1 MIDLNPNHLE
11 TVRRILAEHVPA
23 YEVRAFG
30 SRVTWTA
37 KDYSDLDLA
46 VVGVAAL
53 DRGTLARLKEAFEE
67 SDMPMQV
74 DVLDWHGISR
84 SFQEVIERDYAVI
97 QGAGTEPTR
106 VRNGWQNMV
115 LGEVCTKIGSGATP
129 KGGKNTYLPQGPY
142 ALIRS
147 QNVYNDG
154 FAHEGLAFINDDQ
167 ANDLKN
173 VEVMPGDVF
182 LNITGD
188 SVTRVCQVEPGVLPA
203 RVNQHVAI
211 VRPDPDKLAPRFL
224 RYYLVSP
231 QIQNML
237 LSWADSGSTRKAL
250 TKKMIESLEVSAP
263 ADVDEQRAI
272 AHILGTLDDKI
283 ELNRRMNETLEEMA
297 RALFKSWFVDFDP
310 VRAKMDGRWRRGQ
323 SLPGMPAALFDLFPD
338 RLVNSELG
346 EIPEG
351 WEVKAL
357 GKLFVA
363 KNVRLGNVDVPEYS
377 CTNEGVI
384 PRSERFTKKLSL
396 SNAKNKVISKGDF
409 VFGLSRRVLNFGLM
423 RDDIGCV
430 SPAYRTYSTNQG
442 LVIPDLLERIMRL
455 QSEYFYLAVSSSSR
469 EGQSISQDA
478 LYGLQVTLP
487 AIAIQQFLYQ
497 TIERISLRT
506 AHALME
512 NRQLGILRETLLPK
526 LMSGGVRVGGVAGI

>member
-23 YEVRAFG
+23 CEVRAFG

-106 VRNGWQNMV
+106 VRNGWHNMV

-188 SVTRVCQVEPGVLPA
+188 SVTRVCQ
-203 RVNQHVAI
+203 NQEC
-211 VRPDPDKLAPRFL
+211 
-224 RYYLVSP
+224 Y
-231 QIQNML
+231 
-237 LSWADSGSTRKAL
+237 
-250 TKKMIESLEVSAP
+250 
-263 ADVDEQRAI
+263 
-272 AHILGTLDDKI
+272 
-283 ELNRRMNETLEEMA
+283 
-297 RALFKSWFVDFDP
+297 
-310 VRAKMDGRWRRGQ
+310 
-323 SLPGMPAALFDLFPD
+323 
-338 RLVNSELG
+338 
-346 EIPEG
+346 
-351 WEVKAL
+351 
-357 GKLFVA
+357 
-363 KNVRLGNVDVPEYS
+363 
-377 CTNEGVI
+377 
-384 PRSERFTKKLSL
+384 
-396 SNAKNKVISKGDF
+396 
-409 VFGLSRRVLNFGLM
+409 
-423 RDDIGCV
+423 
-430 SPAYRTYSTNQG
+430 
-442 LVIPDLLERIMRL
+442 LLE
-455 QSEYFYLAVSSSSR
+455 
-469 EGQSISQDA
+469 
-478 LYGLQVTLP
+478 
-487 AIAIQQFLYQ
+487 
-497 TIERISLRT
+497 
-506 AHALME
+506 
-512 NRQLGILRETLLPK
+512 
-526 LMSGGVRVGGVAGI
+526 

>member
-23 YEVRAFG
+23 CEVRAFG

-67 SDMPMQV
+67 SDLPMQV

-106 VRNGWQNMV
+106 VRNGWHNMV

-173 VEVMPGDVF
+173 VEVMPGDVL

-188 SVTRVCQVEPGVLPA
+188 SVARVCQVEPGVLPA

-211 VRPDPDKLAPRFL
+211 VRPDPDKLDPRFL

-250 TKKMIESLEVSAP
+250 TKKIIESFEVSAP

-310 VRAKMDGRWRRGQ
+310 VRAKMEGRWRRGE
-323 SLPGMPAALFDLFPD
+323 SLPGMPAELYELFPD
-338 RLVNSELG
+338 GLVDSELG
-346 EIPEG
+346 EIPAG
-351 WEVKAL
+351 WEIKQLGECFNLTMGQSPPGSTYNDNGEGLPFFQGNADFGFRYPEKRRYCTAPNRIARPDDTLVSVRAPVGAINMTWEECCIGRGVAAL
-357 GKLFVA
+357 RHSSGSTSFTY
-363 KNVRLGNVDVPEYS
+363 YS
-377 CTNEGVI
+377 VWALQEEIQQYEHTG
-384 PRSERFTKKLSL
+384 T
-396 SNAKNKVISKGDF
+396 
-409 VFGLSRRVLNFGLM
+409 VFGAITKRQFESLRV
-423 RDDIGCV
+423 IQP
-430 SPAYRTYSTNQG
+430 PAE
-442 LVIPDLLERIMRL
+442 LVDCFETQVKSLDQRIR
-455 QSEYFYLAVSSSSR
+455 SNVSSSR
-469 EGQSISQDA
+469 
-478 LYGLQVTLP
+478 TLTD
-487 AIAIQQFLYQ
+487 Q
-497 TIERISLRT
+497 RD
-506 AHALME
+506 
-512 NRQLGILRETLLPK
+512 TLLPK
-526 LMSGGVRVGGVAGI
+526 LISGELRVGREE